1 MRRIGVFGRRKDGHV
16 RAVAAALKGAGAEPV
31 VVDFQGFPR
40 FNLATMG
47 SACTFDSVL
56 APGQIG
62 LDGLDLVF
70 LRNFCFSQFEDAEK
84 AAALDVARFHRE
96 QIARVAFQHSLALRL
111 ARKVPVVN
119 PPHAFRFH
127 RQKARQHELL
137 RRHEIPL
144 PRTLVTSDP
153 SRARAFVDA
162 LDQRVVAKPLSGGAE
177 VVMADF
183 AFLSAQADRL
193 RTRPFI
199 FQQYVKGRAFRAYVL
214 GGQIVSFGEI
224 HYDRRHVDWRERTQ
238 GVTLCRPDESL
249 GKQIRRAAC
258 LLDLPFC
265 GIDVEW
271 DEATN
276 CFYLLDFNPSPL
288 FLHWSRVTGV
298 DVAERISAYLL
309 DVLKR
314 CGDPWTERP

>member
-1 MRRIGVFGRRKDGHV
+1 MRRVGVFGRWKDAHV
-16 RAVAAALKGAGAEPV
+16 RALSAALEAAGAEPV

-47 SACTFDSVL
+47 SACTFQSVL
-56 APGQIG
+56 TPEEIE
-62 LDGLDLVF
+62 LDALDLVC
-70 LRNFCFSQFEDAEK
+70 LRSFCFSQFDDEGTASS
-84 AAALDVARFHRE
+84 LDVARFHRE

-137 RRHEIPL
+137 RRHEISL
-144 PRTLVTSDP
+144 PRTLVISDA
-153 SRARAFVDA
+153 SRARAFIDA

-193 RTRPFI
+193 RARPFI

-214 GGQIVSFGEI
+214 GGRTVSFGEI
-224 HYDRRHVDWRERTQ
+224 RFMERRRLPDPRGGVKRGRHGPASVGAERGPTNLVRMPSQ
-238 GVTLCRPDESL
+238 RRQLLSTVRVPYFRGPVPGTGEDTLSVWTE
-249 GKQIRRAAC
+249 GRRADC
-258 LLDLPFC
+258 
-265 GIDVEW
+265 
-271 DEATN
+271 T
-276 CFYLLDFNPSPL
+276 
-288 FLHWSRVTGV
+288 
-298 DVAERISAYLL
+298 
-309 DVLKR
+309 
-314 CGDPWTERP
+314 